1 MTRRAR
7 EHYPVAMIQ
16 VRHFIP
22 WAKIA
27 GSLLILTGGAT
38 ACVTGLNPLLRV
50 SHGLRSLILSAC
62 LCNIFA
68 FLFCI
73 AMLLVAWL
81 IDRYGDLP
89 SDRPPG
95 PS

>member
-38 ACVTGLNPLLRV
+38 ACVTGLNPLLRGKPWLTQLDSV
-50 SHGLRSLILSAC
+50 SLPLQYFRIFILHSNASC
-62 LCNIFA
+62 R
-68 FLFCI
+68 
-73 AMLLVAWL
+73 VA
-81 IDRYGDLP
+81 D
-89 SDRPPG
+89 
-95 PS
+95 